1 MSTSNQQTGNLPP
14 QSMLHQR
21 YIIIGQAGRGGMGAV
36 YQAIDTQMAQRQVAI
51 KEMGQSALSKD
62 EVAGAVV
69 RFQQEAAILGSLSHP
84 NLPRIYE
91 AFSEQERTYFV
102 MDYIEGKTLYQLLKG
117 GQQQPMPVSQVLH
130 YALQLCDVLA
140 YLHQQTPP
148 IIFRDVKPTNIMV
161 TQTGHIF
168 LIDFGIARFFK
179 EGQQQDTEFLG
190 SRGYASPE
198 QHGIFQ
204 TNPRTDIYGLGATL
218 HFCLTGQDPYRA
230 KDPFAFSSIQQSNP
244 QVPLALAQLI
254 HRMVA
259 MDEQLRPANILEVQQ
274 ALLAITKQATDNT
287 SAISSPPHP
296 AEANTIRDL
305 QNANPKPLPV
315 SPPSHPNDSRI
326 TTSPTQVAS
335 NTPNQLSIPSTHPV
349 SQIPSPLI
357 GYPPSTP
364 QPSQPRSS
372 NFPIFFGTFLLL
384 ILSISAVAFFSSY
397 PTAYDWALT
406 AELGAA
412 LLFWL
417 TTGITYWTVKKSIPR
432 IILAVTN
439 IAALITGFSLL
450 AIYSLDVQAALGT
463 LLPPDFSYQDTFHIL
478 LDISLTAAG
487 IISLSWLS
495 QASTWT
501 RRLVLLVSF
510 GSAIVC
516 ALLQAN
522 LVDTDTTKHILLL
535 IALIAL
541 IEGVLAAVYIERSPS
556 GRPHQPSGP

>member
-1 MSTSNQQTGNLPP
+1 
-14 QSMLHQR
+14 
-21 YIIIGQAGRGGMGAV
+21 
-36 YQAIDTQMAQRQVAI
+36 
-51 KEMGQSALSKD
+51 
-62 EVAGAVV
+62 VAGAVA
-69 RFQQEAAILGSLSHP
+69 RFRQEAAILGPLSHP

-230 KDPFAFSSIQQSNP
+230 TDPFAFSSIQQVNP

-259 MDEQLRPANILEVQQ
+259 MDEQLRPANMLEVQQ
-274 ALLAITKQATDNT
+274 ALLAITRQATDNT

-305 QNANPKPLPV
+305 QNANQQLVPTLYPNN
-315 SPPSHPNDSRI
+315 SHI

-364 QPSQPRSS
+364 QPRSS

-384 ILSISAVAFFSSY
+384 ILSICVATFSLFDPIIPEPY
-397 PTAYDWALT
+397 NWALT
-406 AELGAA
+406 TELGTA

-417 TTGITYWTVKKSIPR
+417 ITGIAYWTVKNSISG
-432 IILAVTN
+432 ILLAVTN
-439 IAALITGFSLL
+439 IAALITGLSLL
-450 AIYSLDVQAALGT
+450 AIYSLDVRTALGD
-463 LLPPDFSYQDTFHIL
+463 LLPTVHIL
-478 LDISLTAAG
+478 LDISLAAAG
-487 IISLSWLS
+487 IISLIWLLRT
-495 QASTWT
+495 STWT
-501 RRLVLLVSF
+501 RRFVLLVSF
-510 GSAIVC
+510 GSAIAC
-516 ALLQAN
+516 ALQQAAIQS
-522 LVDTDTTKHILLL
+522 DIDMIKHVLIL

-541 IEGVLAAVYIERSPS
+541 VEGVLAAVYIERSTN
-556 GRPHQPSGP
+556 GRSRQSNRRA